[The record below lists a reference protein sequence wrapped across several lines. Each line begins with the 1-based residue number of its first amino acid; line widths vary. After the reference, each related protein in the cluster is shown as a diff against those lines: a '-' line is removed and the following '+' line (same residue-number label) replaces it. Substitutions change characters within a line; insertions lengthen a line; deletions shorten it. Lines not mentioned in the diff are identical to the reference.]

1 MWLRSSV
8 AIILSLVLLGL
19 VRANSQRDVSK
30 GTYSGAGVRL
40 DVVFVEAPVVSPGG
54 LLDRFPQ
61 GSRVVRLR
69 SGNASNP
76 VVSLTPDF
84 FSAADPEI
92 SFDGTRVLFSGL
104 KDRGEHWQVWEMSVD
119 GSNRREVTSCQEDCL
134 RAAYLPGDG
143 IVYTVVKPKEGR
155 QGSYLAVSRNDGF
168 EARRITFG
176 PGDFQVETVLSDG
189 RILTSAS
196 WPLLARAQDA
206 GSRLLY
212 TVRPDGTALESFHCD
227 HLRPAVRGEAEE
239 LDDGTVV
246 FIRNSNAKG
255 TAGGELAQIRRD
267 SSHNSTLGPVH
278 SLFLSPRRLGEGGLV
293 VARWIPAL
301 KETAGR
307 FDLYSFDVKNG
318 SFGERIFGDA
328 RFSSIQAVPVTPQ
341 PAPRLF
347 WSMLKPDSK
356 AGYFIC
362 LDSYSSTAGPKGR
375 LSTPIAQVRVVAL
388 EGPND
393 QERTLGE
400 APVEKDGSFY
410 IAVPADHP
418 VRFEL
423 LDSNGQTISAQ
434 RSWIWTRPGEEQGCP
449 GCHADKAIAPENRWP
464 LTLKRF
470 DTPTQ
475 LGTANNATNAH

>member
-1 MWLRSSV
+1 VWLRSSAV
-8 AIILSLVLLGL
+8 IILSLVLLGL
-19 VRANSQRDVSK
+19 VRANSQSGVSK
-30 GTYSGAGVRL
+30 ETYSGAGVRL
-40 DVVFVEAPVVSPGG
+40 DLVFVEASVVSPGG
-54 LLDRFPQ
+54 LVDRFPQ
-61 GSRVVRLR
+61 GSRIVRLR
-69 SGNASNP
+69 SVRTSDP
-76 VVSLTPDF
+76 VASLTSDF
-84 FSAADPEI
+84 FSAADPQV
-92 SFDGTRVLFSGL
+92 SFDGTKVLFSGL
-104 KDRGEHWQVWEMSVD
+104 KDRGGHWQVWEMSVD
-119 GSNRREVTSCQEDCL
+119 GSNRREVTNCQEDCL

-155 QGSYLAVSRNDGF
+155 QGSYLAVSKGDGS
-168 EARRITFG
+168 ETRRITFG

-196 WPLLARAQDA
+196 WPLLARAEEA

-212 TVRPDGTALESFHCD
+212 TVRPDGTGLESFRCD
-227 HLRPAVRGEAEE
+227 HLRPAVRGQAEE
-239 LDDGTVV
+239 LGDGAVV
-246 FIRNSNAKG
+246 FIRNSAAKG
-255 TAGGELAQIRRD
+255 TAGGELAQVRRD

-278 SLFLSPRRLGEGGLV
+278 SLFLSPHRWGEDGLV

-307 FDLYSFDVKNG
+307 FDLYSFDVKTE
-318 SFGERIFGDA
+318 SLGERIFGDA
-328 RFSSIQAVPVTPQ
+328 RFSSLQAVLITPQ

-347 WSMLKPDSK
+347 WSTLKPDSK

-375 LSTPIAQVRVVAL
+375 LSTPIAQVRVLAF
-388 EGPND
+388 EEPND
-393 QERTLGE
+393 QERILGE

-410 IAVPADHP
+410 IAVPADQP

-464 LTLKRF
+464 LTLRRF

-475 LGTANNATNAH
+475 LGTTNNAANAH